1 MELNETTRT
10 YPRSTEEAFPDTVV
24 AQERRKN
31 WQWMEESQESTIP
44 LKPDLDAEFWVYIT
58 LAFAAGFLVHTLWG

>member
-1 MELNETTRT
+1 MKLNETTRT

-31 WQWMEESQESTIP
+31 WQWMEKTQTSPQINT
-44 LKPDLDAEFWVYIT
+44 DLDAEFWVYIT
-58 LAFAAGFLVHTLWG
+58 LAFAAGFLVSHLWG

>member
-31 WQWMEESQESTIP
+31 WQWMEETQASPQINTE
-44 LKPDLDAEFWVYIT
+44 LDSEFWIYIT

>member
-1 MELNETTRT
+1 MKLNETTRT

-31 WQWMEESQESTIP
+31 WQWMEETQASPQINTE
-44 LKPDLDAEFWVYIT
+44 LDSEFWVYIT

>member
-31 WQWMEESQESTIP
+31 WQWMEETQTSPQINT
-44 LKPDLDAEFWVYIT
+44 DLDAEFWVYIT

>member
-31 WQWMEESQESTIP
+31 WQWMEETQASPQINT
-44 LKPDLDAEFWVYIT
+44 DLDAEFWVYIT
-58 LAFAAGFLVHTLWG
+58 LAFAAGFLVHTLWS